1 MLKPCKI
8 VAVTSELSIEPFQH
22 AFSNRSVAAQEA

>member
-8 VAVTSELSIEPFQH
+8 VAVTSEFTIEPFQH
-22 AFSNRSVAAQEA
+22 AFSNISVAALEA